1 MSCIKLSSFARAS
14 AYDGAPGAGCVEGVV
29 PAEGVAASGS
39 GTGSGR
45 GASSEVVGGPAREGK
60 DSIEKEKNEW
70 NSHGLTQVAGYE
82 KLPSI
87 S

>member
-1 MSCIKLSSFARAS
+1 MKYQYWVLTDLQFSRNKKNKTADQVL
-14 AYDGAPGAGCVEGVV
+14 
-29 PAEGVAASGS
+29 
-39 GTGSGR
+39 
-45 GASSEVVGGPAREGK
+45 PAREGK